1 MTRSCP
7 WCRVPL
13 VIDHKAMG
21 APRPPRDR
29 DVTICDECH
38 GVAVMHGGQ
47 WCPPTPDEHDDLMQD
62 KRFLKALARSI
73 AAAVE
78 RAKDKPKN

>member
-1 MTRSCP
+1 
-7 WCRVPL
+7 
-13 VIDHKAMG
+13 MG
-21 APRPPRDR
+21 APRPPRDH

-47 WCPPTPDEHDDLMQD
+47 WSVPTPAEESELMRD
-62 KRFLKALARSI
+62 PRFLRALEASI

-78 RAKDKPKN
+78 HAKDKPKN

>member
-1 MTRSCP
+1 MTPRTCP
-7 WCRVPL
+7 WCHVAL

-47 WCPPTPDEHDDLMQD
+47 WQVPTPDEQDDLMKD
-62 KRFLKALARSI
+62 PRFLNALAASI
-73 AAAVE
+73 AAGV
-78 RAKDKPKN
+78 AKDKKLH

>member
-1 MTRSCP
+1 MTRQCP
-7 WCRVPL
+7 WCRVAL
-13 VIDHKAMG
+13 VVDHKAMG
-21 APRPPRDR
+21 APRPPRDH

-47 WCPPTPDEHDDLMQD
+47 WIVPTPAEESELMRD
-62 KRFLKALARSI
+62 KRFLRALAASI

-78 RAKDKPKN
+78 HAKDKPKN